1 MRPDPVFLEG
11 GSAIKDISV
20 DGDSLLRITVS
31 LIIVKSI
38 SLILSLF
45 SKYFSFDF
53 QGMHLDSIE
62 VNEISVNV
70 GDQICEDRT
79 TENDVDTVSS
89 ISLII
94 DIFNYD
100 FFLSVCM

>member
-1 MRPDPVFLEG
+1 MN
-11 GSAIKDISV
+11 
-20 DGDSLLRITVS
+20 
-31 LIIVKSI
+31 
-38 SLILSLF
+38 
-45 SKYFSFDF
+45 
-53 QGMHLDSIE
+53 LDSVE
-62 VNEISVNV
+62 LREIVVTV

-79 TENDVDTVSS
+79 TVNDVDTVGS

>member
-1 MRPDPVFLEG
+1 
-11 GSAIKDISV
+11 
-20 DGDSLLRITVS
+20 
-31 LIIVKSI
+31 
-38 SLILSLF
+38 
-45 SKYFSFDF
+45 
-53 QGMHLDSIE
+53 MHLDSVE
-62 VNEISVNV
+62 VNEISVSV